1 MSRTLSSSRAASS
14 SRSSKATPEPS
25 GADRRK
31 QYRVTAEFDELVQIE
46 FRGPKLVCDD
56 VRLLDLSAGGA
67 GVELP
72 DEANGLLRM
81 RDRIS
86 LSMRSPK
93 LSEPLEMSARI
104 CHLDERRARPK
115 VGLSFESWRDHRAL
129 LDSELRSLFNEREAF
144 RVEPSVADPIEVEVH
159 AKAGRLVVHGEVRD
173 LSVLGFG
180 LWMPVSSLDHL
191 RPGARVALHFQLPG
205 EDEVVTAPCQIR
217 FMRREE
223 GRARAISGLR
233 MAEGLRVQPRTR
245 QAVTRYVMNRQREL
259 LRMGLREE
267 ESAAVRVVRA

>member
-1 MSRTLSSSRAASS
+1 MVSSAPDRAP
-14 SRSSKATPEPS
+14 T

-46 FRGPKLVCDD
+46 FRGPKVVCDD

-72 DEANGLLRM
+72 SSATGLLRL
-81 RDRIS
+81 RDRIEM
-86 LSMRSPK
+86 SMRSPK
-93 LSEPLEMSARI
+93 LREPIEMSARI
-104 CHLDERRARPK
+104 CYLDERRRRPR
-115 VGLSFESWRDHRAL
+115 VGLSFESWREHRAL
-129 LDSELRSLFNEREAF
+129 LDSELRSLFNEREAY
-144 RVEPSVADPIEVEVH
+144 RVEPSVADPIDVEVH

-180 LWMPVSSLDHL
+180 LWMPVSAMDHL
-191 RPGARVALHFQLPG
+191 RPGSRVALHFQIPG

-217 FMRREE
+217 FLRREE
-223 GRARAISGLR
+223 GRSRALSGLR

-245 QAVTRYVMNRQREL
+245 AAITRYVMSRQREM
-259 LRMGLREE
+259 LRMGLRED
-267 ESAAVRVVRA
+267 ESAPMRAVRS